1 MPAHKPAD
9 DSRVA
14 AFLQGYSAIGDLP
27 DELVDSS
34 GHVRPVWSHLI
45 RHLAASSV
53 EDLDAQFARGVSYL
67 REAGV
72 FYRQYGGADQGERDW
87 PLSPVPVV
95 VSQDEWRELETGLIQ
110 RADLLEMVVADLY
123 SDNRLTRDG
132 HLPAMLVAGNPEWLR
147 PMVGI
152 KPVSGRYLHFV
163 AFDVGRGP
171 DGGWWVLGDRTQA
184 PSGAGYA
191 LENRMASMHNFS
203 GYYRSEHVL
212 HLAGFFKAFRESLN
226 AQRREEDSRVGIL
239 TPGPMNDVYFEHAY
253 IARYLGMALL
263 EGEDLTVED
272 GKVMVK
278 TISGLQPVSVLWRR
292 LDGNWADPMELDERS
307 QLGTPGLLSAL
318 RSGSVS
324 MVNALGTGV
333 LEARAFLAFMPRL
346 SELLLDER
354 LKIPN
359 VATWWCGTSAER
371 KHVLKH
377 AEKMMIGPANSL
389 HMPLE
394 PDNQTSL
401 GGTLRPQP
409 DQSLEHWLETA
420 GAGLVG
426 QEAVRLS
433 TTPYW
438 SDGLL
443 RPRPMSM
450 RVFMAR
456 TKDGWKIMPG
466 GYARIAA
473 TEDPS
478 AVSLRRGGTVADVWV
493 VSDKP
498 AVNESMFNTET
509 GRFVRALPGTLPS
522 RAADNLFW
530 LGRYVERAEGTM
542 RLLRAYH
549 GRFNESPVG
558 TSALVSALEV
568 LLEDRAISTE
578 QGVPEALVSMLGA
591 ATGSAGRVRDR
602 FSVDAWAS
610 LSDLQK
616 TVKKMSQSASS
627 GDDAAAA
634 MSVLLRKITGF
645 SGLIHENM
653 YRFFGWRF
661 LSLGRSIER
670 TTATLQFLMIF
681 ADPEGPDGGLDLC
694 LDVADSV
701 MTHRRRYSVNV
712 GRDTVIDLL
721 VLDPF
726 NPRSVAYHVQEISEQ
741 VNLLPG
747 ARRNGQ
753 LSPLTRA
760 ALKLSTDLAIKEP
773 EELDTAG
780 LGELLQQIYA
790 LTNLLNETYLH

>member
-1 MPAHKPAD
+1 
-9 DSRVA
+9 
-14 AFLQGYSAIGDLP
+14 
-27 DELVDSS
+27 
-34 GHVRPVWSHLI
+34 
-45 RHLAASSV
+45 
-53 EDLDAQFARGVSYL
+53 
-67 REAGV
+67 
-72 FYRQYGGADQGERDW
+72 
-87 PLSPVPVV
+87 
-95 VSQDEWRELETGLIQ
+95 
-110 RADLLEMVVADLY
+110 
-123 SDNRLTRDG
+123 
-132 HLPAMLVAGNPEWLR
+132 
-147 PMVGI
+147 
-152 KPVSGRYLHFV
+152 
-163 AFDVGRGP
+163 
-171 DGGWWVLGDRTQA
+171 
-184 PSGAGYA
+184 
-191 LENRMASMHNFS
+191 
-203 GYYRSEHVL
+203 
-212 HLAGFFKAFRESLN
+212 
-226 AQRREEDSRVGIL
+226 
-239 TPGPMNDVYFEHAY
+239 
-253 IARYLGMALL
+253 
-263 EGEDLTVED
+263 
-272 GKVMVK
+272 
-278 TISGLQPVSVLWRR
+278 
-292 LDGNWADPMELDERS
+292 
-307 QLGTPGLLSAL
+307 
-318 RSGSVS
+318 
-324 MVNALGTGV
+324 
-333 LEARAFLAFMPRL
+333 MPRL